1 MLYSEFLHGI
11 NYSRKATD
19 GTLYAYEVI
28 NRMYMEDKLNTHEE
42 CYNYFDI
49 HKDEFLF
56 IDNPLYIGN
65 KRYIE
70 RPENLTTAIDDKRA
84 IEIIAEEF
92 CFDKSKIEICGQAY
106 FDAWDFNFIIFKTLK
121 DDVYL
126 MKDSELYQVWL

>member
-11 NYSRKATD
+11 NYSRKPTD

-65 KRYIE
+65 KHYIE
-70 RPENLTTAIDDKRA
+70 RPENLTTAVDDERA

-92 CFDKSKIEICGQAY
+92 CFDKSKIKICGQAY
-106 FDAWDFNFIIFKTLK
+106 FDAWAFNFIIFKTVK
-121 DDVYL
+121 GDVYL

>member
-70 RPENLTTAIDDKRA
+70 RPENLTIVFISA
-84 IEIIAEEF
+84 
-92 CFDKSKIEICGQAY
+92 KSIT
-106 FDAWDFNFIIFKTLK
+106 NF
-121 DDVYL
+121 
-126 MKDSELYQVWL
+126 SECS